1 MFFRFLTYFTE
12 AVGDE
17 IIIKLIL
24 PVNVPFL
31 LNPWFYVRRLCMYLY
46 IWHRTGSEHKAT
58 LFVFFGVS
66 FERPYVI
73 TGLNLMHA
81 KATEIRG
88 FHYNLQILYMK
99 SAKSVK
105 GVCMNYLQLSGVLHI
120 NNSVFKFECPP
131 GGDVIQFTRIR
142 FYVISSS
149 NFFKDCTGNRVFIY
163 QFGVRLIRLTAK

>member
-66 FERPYVI
+66 FERPYLI
-73 TGLNLMHA
+73 TGLTSCMQKPLKSA
-81 KATEIRG
+81 DFITICR
-88 FHYNLQILYMK
+88 FYIWNLQNPWRVSVWIIYSSQEYFTSTTVFSSLNAHQEVTSFNSPGLDSMSFRHQK
-99 SAKSVK
+99 FSKIALAIEFLFTKSVL
-105 GVCMNYLQLSGVLHI
+105 G
-120 NNSVFKFECPP
+120 
-131 GGDVIQFTRIR
+131 
-142 FYVISSS
+142 
-149 NFFKDCTGNRVFIY
+149 
-163 QFGVRLIRLTAK
+163 